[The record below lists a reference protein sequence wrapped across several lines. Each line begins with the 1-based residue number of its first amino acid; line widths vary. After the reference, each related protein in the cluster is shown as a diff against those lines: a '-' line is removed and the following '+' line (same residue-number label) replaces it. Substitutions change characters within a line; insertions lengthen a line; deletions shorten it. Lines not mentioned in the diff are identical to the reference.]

1 MATTIWVAKGGCVCV
16 CSDLLQN
23 WYFGVS
29 GIADYE
35 TVIGF
40 RIFNMTDQIWQL
52 KIYSY
57 DMIDT

>member
-1 MATTIWVAKGGCVCV
+1 MATTKWLAKCVCV
-16 CSDLLQN
+16 CSDLLKN
-23 WYFGVS
+23 WYFRVF

-52 KIYSY
+52 KIYFY
-57 DMIDT
+57 DMINT